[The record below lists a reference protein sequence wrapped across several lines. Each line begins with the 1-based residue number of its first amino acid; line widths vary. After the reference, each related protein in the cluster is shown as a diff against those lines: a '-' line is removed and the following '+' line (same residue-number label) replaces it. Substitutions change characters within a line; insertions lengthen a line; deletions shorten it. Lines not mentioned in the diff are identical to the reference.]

1 MNLDSLEKVLG
12 LSNMK
17 STRKVACFISALAV
31 AAFAFLSAGP
41 AEATPTVTQIPVAGW
56 SEGLAQ
62 DGTYVY
68 ASLLDSSKVIRI
80 DPTSNAVLA
89 TYNLAAG
96 SQPYE
101 MVIVNGYLYTAN
113 FWNMSNTA
121 PGTVSRINLATGEV
135 VAAWATISNGFKAE
149 WIAAN
154 NDYIVVSGQGGKIAQ
169 IPISDPSSPVYY
181 TLASV
186 WTSDLVVIDN
196 YAYVAIADNS
206 GLGGVTRVNLSNG
219 HVDNQWVNLGK
230 TIGIAKSG
238 DYLFA
243 GSWLDHTISK
253 ISTSSGTVVATSAP
267 AADSAWLITIGGG
280 KVYGTQLTGGVATFD
295 VDTLTLEGDP
305 YVSTGSQARDSLPF
319 AGTLWITGHTDNKVY
334 RLDLSVIPTL
344 SPSTQTPPAAKV
356 GNQFSTPAL
365 TANHFSS
372 SVTYSIYPELPAG
385 LSLNPET
392 GAITGT
398 PTASASSRTYTIT
411 ANGTDILTST
421 ITFEVQSDS
430 QSSLAA
436 TGSDWTS
443 TVDSGLAIFA
453 LGALFVASKR
463 LKVLFSKSAPKH
475 RS

>member
-1 MNLDSLEKVLG
+1 
-12 LSNMK
+12 MK
-17 STRKVACFISALAV
+17 STRKVGSFFSALLV

-68 ASLLDSSKVIRI
+68 ASLLSSSKVIRI
-80 DPTSNAVLA
+80 DPTNNAIL
-89 TYNLAAG
+89 TTFDLAAG

-121 PGTVSRINLATGEV
+121 PGTVSRINLTTGEV
-135 VAAWATISNGFKAE
+135 VAAWATLSNGFKAE

-154 NDYIVVSGQGGKIAQ
+154 NDYIVVSGQQGKVARIS
-169 IPISDPSSPVYY
+169 ISDPSTPVYY
-181 TLASV
+181 TPAST
-186 WTSDLVVIDN
+186 WTTDLVVIDN

-206 GLGGVTRVNLSNG
+206 GLGGVTRINLGSG
-219 HVDNQWVNLGK
+219 QIDNQWANLGK

-253 ISTSSGTVVATSAP
+253 ISISSGTVVATSAP
-267 AADSAWLITIGGG
+267 AAGSAWLITIGGG
-280 KVYGTQLTGGVATFD
+280 KVYGTQLNGGVATFD
-295 VDTLTLEGDP
+295 VDTLALEGDP

-319 AGTLWITGHTDNKVY
+319 AGTLWITGHTDSKVY
-334 RLDLSVIPTL
+334 RLDLSVTPTL
-344 SPSTQTPPAAKV
+344 SPLSQTPAAAKV
-356 GNQFSTPAL
+356 GTQFSTPAL
-365 TANHFSS
+365 TADHFSS
-372 SVTYSIYPELPAG
+372 PVTYSIYPDLPAG
-385 LSLNPET
+385 LSLNPAT

-398 PTASASSRTYTIT
+398 PTAGASSKTYTIT

-421 ITFEVQSDS
+421 ITFEVTGNS
-430 QSSLAA
+430 QANLAA
-436 TGSDWTS
+436 TGSDWTL
-443 TVDSGLAIFA
+443 TVDSGIALIA
-453 LGALFVASKR
+453 LGALFVSSRQRK
-463 LKVLFSKSAPKH
+463 LLFSKSAPKH
-475 RS
+475 RA